1 MSLDKQKRAREAAAK
16 QRADFI
22 KEELAA
28 TYGQLGPYYSIGLA
42 FTFKPDF
49 FPGMLRV
56 RHVRSAVANEDKNR
70 DLPVHEDLTD
80 R

>member
-22 KEELAA
+22 RGELAA
-28 TYGQLGPYYSIGLA
+28 TYGELGPYYSIPPA

-56 RHVRSAVANEDKNR
+56 RHVRSAVANEDKKP
-70 DLPVHEDLTD
+70 DLPVQET
-80 R
+80 